1 MGTEVKG
8 MTIMGEEALRAAF
21 REAMSDVATA
31 VTVVTSHVG
40 GVPHGTTVSAFASL
54 SMTPPMVLVAL
65 DRSSSLLRVI
75 RQSRRFGVN
84 VLGRHQAGLGLAFA
98 RKGGAE
104 KFDGVAWSFD
114 GVLPRL
120 ARAPG
125 WIACEA
131 AEFIEGG
138 DHMVVFGRVL
148 AAEALG
154 GDPLTYHARTF
165 GTHRLVPAAVAGPA
179 DDWDSDSEFMRV
191 AYCVG

>member
-1 MGTEVKG
+1 MA
-8 MTIMGEEALRAAF
+8 IMEEEALRAAF
-21 REAMSDVATA
+21 RRVMADVPTA
-31 VTVVTSHVG
+31 VTVVTSQVG

-54 SMTPPMVLVAL
+54 SMTPSMVMVAL
-65 DRSSSLLRVI
+65 DRSSGLLRVI
-75 RQSRRFGVN
+75 GESRRFGVN

-104 KFDGVAWSFD
+104 KFDGVTWSFD
-114 GVLPRL
+114 GALPRL

-131 AEFIEGG
+131 TEFIEGG
-138 DHMVVFGRVL
+138 DHLVVFGRIL

-154 GDPLTYHARTF
+154 GDPLTYHGRTF
-165 GTHRLVPAAVAGPA
+165 GTHRPAPAAVAGPA
-179 DDWDSDSEFMRV
+179 DDWDSDSEFMRL

>member
-1 MGTEVKG
+1 VEVEG
-8 MTIMGEEALRAAF
+8 MAIMEEEALRAAF
-21 REAMSDVATA
+21 RGVMADVATA

-54 SMTPPMVLVAL
+54 SMTPPMVMVAL
-65 DRSSSLLRVI
+65 DRSSGLLRAI
-75 RQSRRFGVN
+75 RESRCFGVN
-84 VLGRHQAGLGLAFA
+84 VLGRQQAGLGLAFA

-104 KFDGVAWSFD
+104 KFDDIGWSFD
-114 GVLPRL
+114 MGLPRL
-120 ARAPG
+120 ARVPG

-138 DHMVVFGRVL
+138 DHIVVFGRVL

-154 GDPLTYHARTF
+154 GAPLTYHARTF